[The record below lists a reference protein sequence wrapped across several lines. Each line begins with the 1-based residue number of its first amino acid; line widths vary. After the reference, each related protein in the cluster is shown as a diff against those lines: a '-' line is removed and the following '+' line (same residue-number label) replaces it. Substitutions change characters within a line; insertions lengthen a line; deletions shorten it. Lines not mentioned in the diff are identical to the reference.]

1 MLIFA
6 TIFATTFIAFLLIFC
21 VFFLEM
27 VAKMIAIVFERSLG
41 MVRNEKRP
49 HFEAV
54 AKKVVAKWLRIGV
67 DNPEEPFL
75 SVFLGMIIYS

>member
-21 VFFLEM
+21 VFFLAM
-27 VAKMIAIVFERSLG
+27 VAKIIAIVFEWSLG

-49 HFEAV
+49 HLRRSL
-54 AKKVVAKWLRIGV
+54 KKWLRSGC
-67 DNPEEPFL
+67 ESE
-75 SVFLGMIIYS
+75 